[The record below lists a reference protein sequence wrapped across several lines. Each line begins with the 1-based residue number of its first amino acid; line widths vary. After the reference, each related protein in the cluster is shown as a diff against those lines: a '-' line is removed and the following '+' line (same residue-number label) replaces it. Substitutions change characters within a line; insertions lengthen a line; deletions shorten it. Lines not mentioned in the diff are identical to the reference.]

1 MTLFYSDPGFQ
12 RHQTG
17 DHPECPIRVA
27 VLEQHLQRTGL
38 LQRVSRCPA
47 VAAAD
52 ADLLLVHTQDHLQE
66 LRRFAA
72 AGGGRIEAD
81 TVLSPESADV
91 AWQAAGTAIDA
102 VRRVLAGEDRT
113 AFCAIRP
120 PGHHALP
127 SSPMGFCLLRNAA
140 AAAAAAIHR
149 WGLSRVLV
157 VDWDVHHGNGT
168 QDTFYEDGRVGFL
181 SSHRFPFYPGT
192 GRRDEI
198 GTGDGLGTT
207 FNLPVAFGTPRSQ
220 FLRDFQA
227 ILDTAVD
234 RIRPELIILSAGFDA
249 HAEDP
254 VGSLGLE
261 TEDFETLTRA
271 VLDAAAV
278 HSGGRV
284 VSLLEGGYNPARL
297 AESAGLHLQTL
308 LEAAPAATA

>member
-47 VAAAD
+47 VAAAE

-127 SSPMGFCLLRNAA
+127 SSPMGFCLLGNAA

-149 WGLSRVLV
+149 WGLARVLV

>member
-127 SSPMGFCLLRNAA
+127 SSPMGFCLLGNAA

-220 FLRDFQA
+220 FLRDFRA

-308 LEAAPAATA
+308 LEAAPPATV

>member
-1 MTLFYSDPGFQ
+1 
-12 RHQTG
+12 
-17 DHPECPIRVA
+17 
-27 VLEQHLQRTGL
+27 VLEQHLQRSGL
-38 LQRVSRCPA
+38 LDRVSRRPVVTA
-47 VAAAD
+47 LD
-52 ADLLLVHTQDHLQE
+52 ADLLLVHTDDHLQE

-81 TVLSPESADV
+81 TVLSPESAEV

-102 VRRVLAGEDRT
+102 VSRILAGEDRT
-113 AFCAIRP
+113 AFCAVRP

-127 SSPMGFCLLRNAA
+127 ASPMGFCLLGNAA

-149 WGLSRVLV
+149 FGLSRVLV

-168 QDTFYEDGRVGFL
+168 QDTFYEDSRVGFL

-198 GTGDGLGTT
+198 GSGDGLGTT
-207 FNLPVAFGTPRSQ
+207 FNLPVAFGTPRQQ
-220 FLRDFQA
+220 FLRDFTA
-227 ILDTAVD
+227 LLSTAVD
-234 RIRPELIILSAGFDA
+234 RMRPELIILSAGFDA

-271 VLDAAAV
+271 VLDAATV
-278 HSGGRV
+278 HAAGRV
-284 VSLLEGGYNPARL
+284 VSVLEGGYNPARL
-297 AESAGLHLQTL
+297 AESAGLHLKTL
-308 LEAAPAATA
+308 LDYAAPAGN

>member
-1 MTLFYSDPGFQ
+1 MTLFYSDPAFQ
-12 RHQTG
+12 RHRTG
-17 DHPECPIRVA
+17 DHPESPVRVA
-27 VLEQHLQRTGL
+27 VLEQYLQRSGL
-38 LQRVSRCPA
+38 LDRVSRRPI
-47 VAAAD
+47 VTAAD
-52 ADLLLVHTQDHLQE
+52 TDLLLVHTDDHLQE

-81 TVLSPESADV
+81 TVLSPESAEV

-102 VRRVLAGEDRT
+102 VSRILAGEDRT
-113 AFCAIRP
+113 AFCAVRP

-127 SSPMGFCLLRNAA
+127 ASPMGFCLLGNAA

-149 WGLSRVLV
+149 FGLSRVLV

-168 QDTFYEDGRVGFL
+168 QDTFYEDSRVGFL

-198 GTGDGLGTT
+198 GSGDGLGTT
-207 FNLPVAFGTPRSQ
+207 FNLPVAFGTPRQQ
-220 FLRDFQA
+220 FLQDFTA
-227 ILDTAVD
+227 LLGTAVD

-271 VLDAAAV
+271 VLDAATL
-278 HSGGRV
+278 HSAGRV
-284 VSLLEGGYNPARL
+284 VSVLEGGYNPARL
-297 AESAGLHLQTL
+297 AESAGLHLKTL
-308 LEAAPAATA
+308 LDSAAPAGT